1 MRVRAVERG
10 YYDNIEREPG
20 EVFDLLMNADGSMPL
35 RQEVIWAKD
44 KNGQILRDANGRGTV
59 EATRDWKDPVTG
71 DPMHRDF
78 SPHTEEY
85 PNVHGEV
92 PVRGWMEEVGE
103 RVKCGLYPP
112 DTDFSN
118 LAPAPLSRAGKAV
131 GEPIH
136 TKPKG
141 STDRPRH

>member
-20 EVFDLLMNADGSMPL
+20 EVFDLLMNADGSMPC
-35 RQEVIWAKD
+35 REEIVWATDKD
-44 KNGQILRDANGRGTV
+44 GKKILDAQGRGVPDGKRT
-59 EATRDWKDPVTG
+59 WKDEA
-71 DPMHRDF
+71 DQPMHRDF

-92 PVRGWMEEVGE
+92 PVRGWMEAVDD
-103 RVKCGLYPP
+103 RVAVGLYPP
-112 DTDFSN
+112 ETNFE
-118 LAPAPLSRAGKAV
+118 AFAAQPMSRAGKAV
-131 GEPIH
+131 REPIH

>member
-20 EVFDLLMNADGSMPL
+20 EVFDLLMSADGSMPL
-35 RQEVIWAKD
+35 RMETIWAQDEK
-44 KNGQILRDANGRGTV
+44 GRPLRDKDGRGV
-59 EATRDWKDPVTG
+59 PEGTRVWKDEKG
-71 DPMHRDF
+71 EPMHRDF

-92 PVRGWMEEVGE
+92 PVRGWMEAVDDRVPVGI
-103 RVKCGLYPP
+103 YAP
-112 DTDFSN
+112 DTNFATF
-118 LAPAPLSRAGKAV
+118 LPQPMSRAGKAIA
-131 GEPIH
+131 EPIH

-141 STDRPRH
+141 SIDRPRH